1 MYQLVDSCVS
11 CRCHAVQNRFPRQF
25 WARFCLRRPTVS
37 PTTSLAVAA
46 SMGYDPIS
54 APSRCSSCEL
64 ARPRPWQL
72 PSRQPQLLLR
82 AVQQFLLFVFLHE
95 HRDCSLPGRL
105 FIQPAARKA
114 SDLSCL
120 LSSSDVRLCRTWV
133 HAVFMPAVNSAKRH
147 GVRLHA
153 ETNRQDAQMSAKED
167 VLKIRQLPSLQPV
180 RQVQQSGLAVQH
192 GIRSMTVM
200 GSLGTNVSTSTQHC
214 GTFAVH

>member
-25 WARFCLRRPTVS
+25 WARFSLRRPTVS

-46 SMGYDPIS
+46 RMGYDPIS
-54 APSRCSSCEL
+54 TMAQPGKGLTDVLAISNCNHLEVADSPSRCSSCEL

-82 AVQQFLLFVFLHE
+82 AVQQFLLSVFLHE
-95 HRDCSLPGRL
+95 HRDCSLPGRS

-120 LSSSDVRLCRTWV
+120 LSSSDVRLCRAWV
-133 HAVFMPAVNSAKRH
+133 HAVFMPAVNSAKRR
-147 GVRLHA
+147 GVRLKQ
-153 ETNRQDAQMSAKED
+153 TDKMRKCLPKRMCSRSANFRRSNLCPKFNN
-167 VLKIRQLPSLQPV
+167 PGLQF
-180 RQVQQSGLAVQH
+180 
-192 GIRSMTVM
+192 SMAFV
-200 GSLGTNVSTSTQHC
+200 V
-214 GTFAVH
+214 